1 MYYPEPIARLM
12 DSFMKLP
19 GIGAKT
25 AARLAFFCMDMR
37 EEDVLNFANSL
48 ISCKRDLRMCSV
60 CGNVTQEDPCEICAD
75 TTRDRTKI
83 LVVEDA
89 RDVMSMERMKEYKG
103 LYHVLHGVLSPM
115 EGTGPDDIN
124 ITSLITRLQDPEIQE
139 VIIATNATAEG
150 EATAMYL
157 SRLIKPA
164 GIKVTRLAHGLA
176 VGSDIEYADEMTL
189 FRAIEG
195 RRENLLIQ

>member
-1 MYYPEPIARLM
+1 MHYPEPIARLM

-48 ISCKRDLRMCSV
+48 ISCKRDLHMCSV

-124 ITSLITRLQDPEIQE
+124 ITSLITRLQDPEVQE

-176 VGSDIEYADEMTL
+176 VGSDIEYA
-189 FRAIEG
+189 
-195 RRENLLIQ
+195 

>member
-1 MYYPEPIARLM
+1 MQYPEPIARLM
-12 DSFMKLP
+12 DSYMKLP

-25 AARLAFFCMDMR
+25 AARLAFFSMEMP
-37 EEDVLNFANSL
+37 EEEVMNFANAL
-48 ISCKRDLRMCSV
+48 ISCKRDLTMCSV
-60 CGNVTQEDPCEICAD
+60 CGNITQEDPCDICQDAS
-75 TTRDRTKI
+75 RDRTKI
-83 LVVEDA
+83 LVVEDS
-89 RDVMSMERMKEYKG
+89 RDVMSLERMKEYKG

-124 ITSLITRLQDPEIQE
+124 VASLIQRLQDPTVEE

-189 FRAIEG
+189 FKAIEG
-195 RRENLLIQ
+195 RREL

>member
-1 MYYPEPIARLM
+1 MHYPEPIARLM

-83 LVVEDA
+83 LVVEDD

-124 ITSLITRLQDPEIQE
+124 ITSLITRLQDPEVNE

-195 RRENLLIQ
+195 RREL

>member
-1 MYYPEPIARLM
+1 MQYPEPIARLM
-12 DSFMKLP
+12 DSYMKLP

-25 AARLAFFCMDMR
+25 AARLAFFSMEMP
-37 EEDVLNFANSL
+37 EEEVMNFANAL
-48 ISCKRDLRMCSV
+48 ISCKRDLTMCSV
-60 CGNVTQEDPCEICAD
+60 CGNITQEDPCEICQDAS
-75 TTRDRTKI
+75 RDRTKI
-83 LVVEDA
+83 LVVEDS
-89 RDVMSMERMKEYKG
+89 RDVMSLERMKEYKG

-124 ITSLITRLQDPEIQE
+124 VASLIQRLQDPTVEE

-157 SRLIKPA
+157 SRLIKTA

-189 FRAIEG
+189 FKAIEG
-195 RRENLLIQ
+195 RREL

>member
-1 MYYPEPIARLM
+1 MQYPEPIARLM
-12 DSFMKLP
+12 DSYMKLP

-25 AARLAFFCMDMR
+25 AARLAFFSMEMP
-37 EEDVLNFANSL
+37 EEEVMNFANAL
-48 ISCKRDLRMCSV
+48 ISCKRDLTMCSV
-60 CGNVTQEDPCEICAD
+60 CGNITQEDPCEICQDAS
-75 TTRDRTKI
+75 RDRTKI
-83 LVVEDA
+83 LVVEDS
-89 RDVMSMERMKEYKG
+89 RDVMSLERMKEYKG

-124 ITSLITRLQDPEIQE
+124 VAFLIQRLQDPTVEE

-189 FRAIEG
+189 FKAIEG
-195 RRENLLIQ
+195 RREL